1 MWLNVG
7 RCVRS
12 GHPADP
18 LGELRRE
25 AAMGHKRTN
34 IDIDEGLVAEAM
46 QRYGTRTMR
55 ETVDLALRRL
65 VGEPMSATDALAL
78 RGTGWEGDLEQ
89 MRAGWDATAGSATS
103 VTPDTTSDTPDTPDE
118 RGGTRE

>member
-1 MWLNVG
+1 
-7 RCVRS
+7 
-12 GHPADP
+12 
-18 LGELRRE
+18 
-25 AAMGHKRTN
+25 MGHKRTN

-65 VGEPMSATDALAL
+65 VGEPMSTTDALAL